1 MWPKVCLFTFSLL
14 PGGVYVLDGFTP
26 AYAGLQGFMTLLAE
40 IRPKNDLG
48 KLNNIFFYFVF
59 RPPRPTGANRH
70 RGPMGYHRHPRAT
83 YVCPITARLQQS
95 EDHKTSYDIYVITRY
110 KTFASLRLVML

>member
-1 MWPKVCLFTFSLL
+1 MWPKACLFTFSLL

-48 KLNNIFFYFVF
+48 KL
-59 RPPRPTGANRH
+59 
-70 RGPMGYHRHPRAT
+70 
-83 YVCPITARLQQS
+83 
-95 EDHKTSYDIYVITRY
+95 K
-110 KTFASLRLVML
+110 KK